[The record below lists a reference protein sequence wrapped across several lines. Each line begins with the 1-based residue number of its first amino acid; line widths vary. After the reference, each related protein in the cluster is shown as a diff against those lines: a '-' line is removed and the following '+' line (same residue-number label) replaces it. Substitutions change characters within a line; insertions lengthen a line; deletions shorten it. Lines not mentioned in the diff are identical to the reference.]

1 MSDREE
7 STRDAAEA
15 FEGLSNEVSALRG
28 SVDELVRVLNAHTPH
43 DYTPTLGKMAVGL
56 TEVGS
61 RLAQIER
68 HPALRITP
76 SAYPEAV
83 AKSGRD
89 ALQPAVDRLD
99 QAARTNERQAQ
110 ALTAII
116 GAARTQ
122 DQQFKW
128 LMVTGS
134 VALVVGLV
142 AAPFLARLLALGLQ
156 TRVSA
161 AVMATDRWSAGEALM
176 KAHSAQD
183 WRAIVIGGELVRAN
197 QTSINACRA
206 AADKVK
212 QAQRC
217 TIEVAP
223 VTK

>member
-1 MSDREE
+1 MSGREE

-15 FEGLSNEVSALRG
+15 FEGLSNEVSSLRG

-43 DYTPTLGKMAVGL
+43 DYTPTLGKMAAGL

-83 AKSGRD
+83 AQSGRT
-89 ALQPAVDRLD
+89 ALRPAIDRLD
-99 QAARTNERQAQ
+99 QAARDTERQAQ
-110 ALTAII
+110 TLTTII
-116 GAARTQ
+116 GAARAQ

-134 VALVVGLV
+134 LALVMGLI
-142 AAPFLARLLALGLQ
+142 AAPFLARLLPLGLE
-156 TRVSA
+156 TRVAA
-161 AVMATDRWSAGEALM
+161 AVMASDRWNAGETLM
-176 KAHSAQD
+176 EAHSAQD

-197 QTSINACRA
+197 QASINACMA
-206 AADKVK
+206 AAEKAK

-217 TIEVAP
+217 TIDVAP
-223 VTK
+223 TGK

>member
-7 STRDAAEA
+7 STGDAAEA
-15 FEGLSNEVSALRG
+15 FEGLSNEVSSLRG
-28 SVDELVRVLNAHTPH
+28 SVDELVRVLNAHTPY

-83 AKSGRD
+83 AQSGRT
-89 ALQPAVDRLD
+89 ALRPAVDRLD
-99 QAARTNERQAQ
+99 QAARDAEHQAQ

-134 VALVVGLV
+134 IALIVGLV
-142 AAPFLARLLALGLQ
+142 AAPFLARLLPLGLEA
-156 TRVSA
+156 RVAA
-161 AVMATDRWSAGEALM
+161 AVMATDRWSAGETLM
-176 KAHSAQD
+176 ETQRPEG
-183 WRAIVIGGELVRAN
+183 WRELVAAGELFRAN
-197 QTSINACRA
+197 QAPINACRA
-206 AADKVK
+206 AAAKAK
-212 QAQRC
+212 QSQRC
-217 TIEVAP
+217 SIDVPAGR
-223 VTK
+223 